1 MYKDILHGDYT
12 SYRTIKQ
19 LKLPFEFEYHI
30 SADDPVRLVDTFVEE
45 MDLSDLYKTYS
56 RIRKNQATP
65 AQLLKIP
72 WNQLVYPSGILR
84 KFRYHYAA
92 AQR

>member
-1 MYKDILHGDYT
+1 MHKNILHGDYT

-65 AQLLKIP
+65 GFSTVK
-72 WNQLVYPSGILR
+72 
-84 KFRYHYAA
+84 
-92 AQR
+92 